1 MSLIDD
7 MNRNDT
13 NLLDGV
19 ESLQQTNRITV
30 ESIEKATRMSVIQ
43 EIPQLVHFLN
53 SLAKVIL
60 LNDTVVDSLKRETLL
75 QSEQLKTVVDLI
87 TDVET
92 ENN

>member
-13 NLLDGV
+13 NLIDGV

-60 LNDTVVDSLKRETLL
+60 LNDTVVDSLKREALL

>member
-13 NLLDGV
+13 NLIDGV
-19 ESLQQTNRITV
+19 ESLQQMNRITV

-53 SLAKVIL
+53 SLANVIL
-60 LNDTVVDSLKRETLL
+60 SNDTVVDCLKREALL
-75 QSEQLKTVVDLI
+75 QSEHLKSVVDLI
-87 TDVET
+87 TEIET
-92 ENN
+92 KND

>member
-13 NLLDGV
+13 NLIDGV
-19 ESLQQTNRITV
+19 ASLQEMNRITV

-53 SLAKVIL
+53 SLANVIL
-60 LNDTVVDSLKRETLL
+60 SNDTVIDCLKREALL

-87 TDVET
+87 TEVET
-92 ENN
+92 KNN

>member
-13 NLLDGV
+13 NLIDGV
-19 ESLQQTNRITV
+19 ESLQQMNRTTV
-30 ESIEKATRMSVIQ
+30 QSIEKATQMSVVR

-53 SLAKVIL
+53 SLANVIL

-75 QSEQLKTVVDLI
+75 QSEQLKAVVDLVTEI
-87 TDVET
+87 ET
-92 ENN
+92 KND